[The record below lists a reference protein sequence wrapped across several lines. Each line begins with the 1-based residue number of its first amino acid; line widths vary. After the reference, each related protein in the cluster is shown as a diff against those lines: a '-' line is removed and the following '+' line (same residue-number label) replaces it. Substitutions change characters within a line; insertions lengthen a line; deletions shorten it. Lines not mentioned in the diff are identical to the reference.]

1 MQRESLNSYFGEHAL
16 LFFQAISR
24 IRRDVEIRSGEEYD
38 PFRPFHF
45 LKTFMMKYKI
55 HLS

>member
-24 IRRDVEIRSGEEYD
+24 IRRDVEIRSREREEKEYD
-38 PFRPFHF
+38 PFQ
-45 LKTFMMKYKI
+45 TF
-55 HLS
+55 SFF